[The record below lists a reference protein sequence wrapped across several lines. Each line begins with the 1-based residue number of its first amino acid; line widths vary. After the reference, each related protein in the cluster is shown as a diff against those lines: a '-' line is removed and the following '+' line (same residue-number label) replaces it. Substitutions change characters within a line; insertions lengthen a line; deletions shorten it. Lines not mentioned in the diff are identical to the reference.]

1 MSENR
6 HKKPRRFAIYCKD
19 TGEIRQITVC
29 PAEAIGGQLEPGEK
43 TLALDLAGEAELTSL
58 RDLSRVRVD
67 QGRLVPFTPPVDLA
81 AEMAAIRRR
90 RDKLL
95 AGTDW
100 TQMPDVP
107 IDLRVWGSRR
117 AYRRAWRKYR
127 KALRDLTDTITD
139 VGNVTWPQPP
149 EKGQ

>member
-6 HKKPRRFAIYCKD
+6 HKKPRRFAIYRKD

-67 QGRLVPFTPPVDLA
+67 QGRLVPFTPPLDLA

-107 IDLRVWGSRR
+107 IDLKIWGSRR